1 MFRLWRL
8 EFHAFKTLKWKCGFL
23 LSILFASSLPVF
35 RPSFLL
41 YPNFRDRGLN
51 SNKQQLYRQDFHI
64 DMNPWNGLG
73 TGILLKLA
81 WSNDCFRRHS
91 DWQWLAARTKI
102 RLHPK
107 VGQDRRT
114 THHNGMLQRNQD
126 SQQLSNNWPC
136 TMWAGWCVFLPELS
150 TAAVSGTRRRER
162 PASRSDLS
170 RMAATT
176 LETGPKVLARAPGL
190 TECQQPPSN
199 SINHRKNLYSRRG
212 RDRGREDVYVS
223 NSPTL
228 TLG

>member
-102 RLHPK
+102 CLHPK

-126 SQQLSNNWPC
+126 SQQLSHNWPC

-150 TAAVSGTRRRER
+150 AAAVS
-162 PASRSDLS
+162 
-170 RMAATT
+170 
-176 LETGPKVLARAPGL
+176 ARAAMALGGESVQPLAL
-190 TECQQPPSN
+190 TCHAWLQPRWRPDPKSWHVLRVSQNAN
-199 SINHRKNLYSRRG
+199 SHR
-212 RDRGREDVYVS
+212 
-223 NSPTL
+223 PTP
-228 TLG
+228 